1 MKSQKKVSISFLTFP
16 LFIGGIFFF
25 SFIDTY
31 FETKYAS
38 QFSSDTNDSILFVQG
53 ISLLSLSTISIPPA
67 GYVIKEV
74 YSLDV
79 TGYSSTYDQTDADP
93 YINAANRNVRWG
105 TVATNF
111 PNREEAL
118 SFGTKVRIP
127 ELFAAQV
134 FVVEDRMNKRFVYRM
149 DIWFP
154 STYQAFEFG
163 VHRNIAV
170 EVLEEI

>member
-1 MKSQKKVSISFLTFP
+1 MNNQKKVSISVLAFP
-16 LFIGGIFFF
+16 LFIVGIFFF
-25 SFIDTY
+25 SFVDTY
-31 FETKYAS
+31 FEARYAS
-38 QFSSDTNDSILFVQG
+38 QFSSDVNDSILLIQG
-53 ISLLSLSTISIPPA
+53 ISLLSLSTISVPPA
-67 GYVIKEV
+67 GYTIKEV
-74 YSLDV
+74 YSLDI
-79 TGYSSTYDQTDADP
+79 TGYSSTHDQTDAEP

-134 FVVEDRMNKRFVYRM
+134 FVVEDRMNKRFVDRI

-154 STYQAFEFG
+154 STYQASEFG
-163 VHRNIAV
+163 VHRNIIV